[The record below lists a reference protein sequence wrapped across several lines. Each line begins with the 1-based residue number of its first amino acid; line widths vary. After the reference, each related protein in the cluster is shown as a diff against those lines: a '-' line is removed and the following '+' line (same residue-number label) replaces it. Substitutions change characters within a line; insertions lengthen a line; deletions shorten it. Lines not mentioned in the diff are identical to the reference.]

1 MDRKPWHRFY
11 DDGVPVDLQLEDAT
25 VVDFLAR
32 AAERYENRPALLFLN
47 SRLTYAELQDQVD
60 RLATALDALGVE
72 QGERIAIQVPN
83 LPQTVIAYYA
93 ALKLGAVPVPTNP
106 LFTAREIEHQWNDAG
121 ATVAVLADFIYDQKV
136 RAIRDRLQI
145 RHYIIAS
152 VPEYLRFPLNL
163 LAPLKLKKQDP
174 PLIAKVKQS
183 KDVHFFR
190 KLINSAPPTP
200 PKVTLAMD
208 AVATLLY
215 TGGTTG
221 VPKAAML
228 THRNISANVQQLA
241 AVLPSARE
249 GNEVILGA
257 LPFFHSYGM
266 SVVMNFA
273 IRFASAIVLMPN
285 PRDIPQLIR
294 NVEKF
299 KITLAPMVPAHFQAI
314 CQFPGIER
322 RDLSSM
328 RICNSGSA
336 PLSVEVFQQ
345 FEKLTGS
352 KVCEGFGLTESSPV
366 THSNPV
372 TKKRKVGSIG
382 IPLPLTDSK
391 IVDIE
396 TGARE
401 LPPGEVG
408 ELAIAGPQVM
418 EGYWNRADET
428 AQVLRDGWLYTGDLC
443 RVDEDGF
450 HFIEGR
456 KKDMIICSGYNV
468 YPDEVDRVL
477 MSHEAVLEAATIG
490 LPDEKR
496 GETVKSFVVLKS
508 GLQASTNTLVTHC
521 RAALAPYKVPRAIE
535 FRDALPK
542 SSVLKILRRELKAEE
557 IAKQQN
563 KATPSSGYPQT

>member
-1 MDRKPWHRFY
+1 MNRKPWHHFY
-11 DDGVPVDLQLEDAT
+11 DDDVPVDLQLEDST
-25 VVDFLAR
+25 VVDLLSR
-32 AAERYENRPALLFLN
+32 AAKRYGNRPALLFLN
-47 SRLTYAELQDQVD
+47 ARLTYAELQDQVD
-60 RLATALDALGVE
+60 RLATALDTLGVE

-136 RAIRDRLQI
+136 RAIRDRIQI

-174 PLIAKVKQS
+174 PLIAKVARS
-183 KDVHFFR
+183 SDVHYFR
-190 KLINSAPPTP
+190 NLLKSAPPTP

-241 AVLPSARE
+241 AVLPSAKE

-336 PLSVEVFQQ
+336 PLSVEVFQR

-352 KVCEGFGLTESSPV
+352 KICEGFGLTESSPV

-372 TKKRKVGSIG
+372 TKKRKIGSIG

-396 TGARE
+396 TGTCE

-418 EGYWNRADET
+418 EGYWNRSDET

-443 RVDEDGF
+443 RMDDEGF
-450 HFIEGR
+450 NFIEGR

-477 MSHEAVLEAATIG
+477 MSHDAVLEAATIG

-508 GLQASTNTLVTHC
+508 GQQASTNTLVAHC

-557 IAKQQN
+557 LTKQQN
-563 KATPSSGYPQT
+563 KTDQRSGCPQM

>member
-1 MDRKPWHRFY
+1 MEPKPWHHFY

-25 VVDFLAR
+25 VVDFLSR
-32 AAERYENRPALLFLN
+32 AAERYANRPALLFLN
-47 SRLTYAELQDQVD
+47 ARLTYAELQDQVD
-60 RLATALDALGVE
+60 RLATALDTLGVE

-93 ALKLGAVPVPTNP
+93 ALKLGAVPVLTNP
-106 LFTAREIEHQWNDAG
+106 LFTPREIEHQWNDAG
-121 ATVAVLADFIYDQKV
+121 ATVAVLADFLYDQKV
-136 RAIRDRLQI
+136 RAIRDRIQI

-152 VPEYLRFPLNL
+152 VPEYLRFPFNL
-163 LAPLKLKKQDP
+163 LAPIKLKKQDP
-174 PLIAKVKQS
+174 PLIAKVSQAN
-183 KDVHFFR
+183 DVHHFR
-190 KLINSAPPTP
+190 ELINSAPPTP

-208 AVATLLY
+208 ALASLLY

-221 VPKAAML
+221 VPNAAML

-241 AVLPSARE
+241 AVLPSAKE

-273 IRFASAIVLMPN
+273 IRFAAGIVLMPN

-314 CQFPGIER
+314 CQFRDIAR

-336 PLSVEVFQQ
+336 PLSVDVFRR

-352 KVCEGFGLTESSPV
+352 KICEGFGLTESSPV

-372 TKKRKVGSIG
+372 TKKRKIGSIG

-396 TGARE
+396 TGTRE

-418 EGYWNRADET
+418 KGYWKRADET

-443 RVDEDGF
+443 RMDQEGF

-468 YPDEVDRVL
+468 YPDEIDRVL
-477 MSHEAVLEAATIG
+477 MSHDAVLEAATIG

-496 GETVKSFVVLKS
+496 GETVKSFVVLKP
-508 GLQASTNTLVTHC
+508 GQQASMNTLIAHC

-557 IAKQQN
+557 IAKQQRN
-563 KATPSSGYPQT
+563 SVGD

>member
-1 MDRKPWHRFY
+1 MPRKPWHKFY
-11 DDGVPVDLQLEDAT
+11 DDGVPADLQLEDVT
-25 VVDFLAR
+25 VVDFLSR
-32 AAERYENRPALLFLN
+32 AAERYGERPALLFLN
-47 SRLTYAELQDQVD
+47 ARLTYAELQNQVD
-60 RLATALDALGVE
+60 RLATALNTLGVE
-72 QGERIAIQVPN
+72 QGDRVAIQVPN

-106 LFTAREIEHQWNDAG
+106 LFTAHEIEHQWNDAG
-121 ATVAVLADFIYDQKV
+121 ATAAVLADFIYDQKV
-136 RAIRDRLQI
+136 RAIRARLQI

-152 VPEYLRFPLNL
+152 APEYLRFPLNF
-163 LAPLKLKKQDP
+163 LAPLKLKMQDP
-174 PLIAKVKQS
+174 PLVARVVQTN
-183 KDVHFFR
+183 DVHHFR
-190 KLINSAPPTP
+190 KLIDATRPAP

-221 VPKAAML
+221 VPKAATL

-241 AVLPSARE
+241 AWLPSAEE

-273 IRFASAIVLMPN
+273 IRFAAAIVLMPN
-285 PRDIPQLIR
+285 PRDIPQLIK

-299 KITLAPMVPAHFQAI
+299 KVTLAPMVPAHIQAI
-314 CQFPGIER
+314 CQFPGIEQ
-322 RDLSSM
+322 RDLSSI

-336 PLSVEVFQQ
+336 PLSVDVFRR

-352 KVCEGFGLTESSPV
+352 KICEGFGMTESSPV
-366 THSNPV
+366 THSNPAM
-372 TKKRKVGSIG
+372 KNREIGSVG

-396 TGARE
+396 TGTRE

-408 ELAIAGPQVM
+408 ELAIAGPQIM
-418 EGYWNRADET
+418 KGYWNRPDET

-443 RVDEDGF
+443 RMDEESF

-456 KKDMIICSGYNV
+456 KKDMILCSGYNV
-468 YPDEVDRVL
+468 YPDEIDRVL
-477 MSHEAVLEAATIG
+477 MSHDAVLEAATIG

-496 GETVKSFVVLKS
+496 GETVKSYVVLKA
-508 GLQASTNTLVTHC
+508 GEQASTDELIAHC
-521 RAALAPYKVPRAIE
+521 REALAAYKVPSAID

-542 SSVLKILRRELKAEE
+542 SAVLKVLRRDLKAKEM
-557 IAKQQN
+557 ARL
-563 KATPSSGYPQT
+563 